1 MGTGFVNW
9 HGEDKCPV
17 FMMTE
22 IEGGGEDSSRYL
34 LDREGVEPTVKSSPS
49 FSCANVP
56 RGAGGRRHR
65 QMPSKV
71 PQSHRKAGVGGW
83 GVVLA

>member
-9 HGEDKCPV
+9 HREDKCTV
-17 FMMTE
+17 FVMAE

-34 LDREGVEPTVKSSPS
+34 LDREGVEPAVKSSPS

-56 RGAGGRRHR
+56 RGAEGRGHR
-65 QMPSKV
+65 QVPSKV
-71 PQSHRKAGVGGW
+71 PQSHSKAGVGGW